1 MIWEVDYLTRESPFN
16 TVRASGIGG
25 PAIDSL
31 CNLALQRIRKWGKN
45 QGIIKSKIWLL
56 NSG

>member
-1 MIWEVDYLTRESPFN
+1 MIWEVDYLTREPHFN
-16 TVRASGIGG
+16 TVRAAGTGG

-31 CNLALQRIRKWGKN
+31 CDLARQRIRKWGKN